1 LLTWLVHRYV
11 LRNKDTGDVLF
22 VVVFTLLQKDKMDQE
37 EVKSA
42 EKTQQ
47 AAEAKAEQAK
57 TEGESRKEAGF
68 EGGGDDDVD

>member
-1 LLTWLVHRYV
+1 MQR
-11 LRNKDTGDVLF
+11 
-22 VVVFTLLQKDKMDQE
+22 
-37 EVKSA
+37 A

-57 TEGESRKEAGF
+57 TEGESLKEGGF